1 MSQALAVIV
10 FFFRRVA
17 ISVGELGCGEG
28 KSGGSGGT
36 IREAG
41 GAFGKLE
48 AAREEKYFFELNEE
62 QTVTLKHELEEQMHE
77 RRTHQQKLAEEEKL
91 AAEAER
97 QRRILANEV
106 PE

>member
-1 MSQALAVIV
+1 MFASRFLRFVPI
-10 FFFRRVA
+10 RRVG
-17 ISVGELGCGEG
+17 ISVGELGSGEG
-28 KSGGSGGT
+28 KCGGSGGT

-62 QTVTLKHELEEQMHE
+62 QIRTLKHEVEEHE
-77 RRTHQQKLAEEEKL
+77 HPTIVNRKNLSEEEKL
-91 AAEAER
+91 SLEAER
-97 QRRILANEV
+97 QRRMIEV